1 MQKRDNFYFEI
12 FNFTLLDGDILN
24 SSDLLE
30 HLAMLLIS
38 TLAINCLLKKI
49 SNKAIDVI
57 NFAKHF
63 LNPTVD
69 SII

>member
-1 MQKRDNFYFEI
+1 MQKRDNVYFEI
-12 FNFTLLDGDILN
+12 FNINLLDGDILN
-24 SSDLLE
+24 SSDLQE

-38 TLAINCLLKKI
+38 TLAINCLLRKF

-63 LNPTVD
+63 LNSTVD
-69 SII
+69 TII